1 MNNNLL
7 QFTKK
12 GIYCPLADIFIDPWS
27 EVEKAVITHAHSDHA
42 RSGNKYYLAHRL
54 TVPILKHRIGSDI
67 KTKGIEYNETLDIKG
82 VKLSLHPAGHMI
94 GSAQVRLEYKGE
106 IAVISGD
113 YKLENDGISAPFET
127 VKCNTFITESTFGL
141 PIYKWK
147 EQKEIVEDVN
157 SWWRGNAN
165 NGKASVLMGYALGK
179 SQRLLYNLDESIGK
193 IYAHGAV
200 LNMNEIFIKEG
211 IALPKAE
218 HVVSAKKADY
228 RGAMILAPS
237 SVMGTPWLKRFEP
250 YSIANAS
257 GWMAVRGSKRWMSVD
272 RGFAISDHADWNG
285 LNEAIELTD
294 AEKIYV
300 THGFTDVFVRWLK
313 EKGYDAHELKTK
325 FVNEGEESME
335 TEAGEIPLTEEE
347 N

>member
-1 MNNNLL
+1 MDNNLL
-7 QFTKK
+7 HFTKK
-12 GIYCPLADIFIDPWS
+12 GIYCPQADIYIDPWGG
-27 EVEKAVITHAHSDHA
+27 VEKAVITHAHSDHA
-42 RSGNKYYLAHRL
+42 RFGNKYYLAHKQ
-54 TVPILKHRIGSDI
+54 TVPVLKYRLGSSI
-67 KTKGIEYNETLDIKG
+67 KAKGIEYDETLDING

-106 IAVISGD
+106 IAVVSGD
-113 YKLENDGISAPFET
+113 YKLQDDGISAPFEII
-127 VKCNTFITESTFGL
+127 KCNTFITESTFGL

-147 EQKEIVEDVN
+147 EQKEIVDEVN
-157 SWWRGNAN
+157 NWWRGNVK

-179 SQRLLYNLDESIGK
+179 SQRLLNNLDSSIGK

-200 LNMNEIFIKEG
+200 QNLNDIFIKEG
-211 IALPKAE
+211 IALPIAE
-218 HVVSAKKADY
+218 RVISARKADY

-237 SVMGTPWLKRFEP
+237 SVMGSPWLKRFEP

-285 LNEAIELTD
+285 LNEAVELTG

-300 THGFTDVFVRWLK
+300 THGFTEVFVKWLR
-313 EKGYDAHELKTK
+313 EKGYDAQELKTK

-335 TEAGEIPLTEEE
+335 PEAEEIPL
-347 N
+347 NAV